1 MSGDNKSEEDYENY
15 DRRRQLYH
23 AAFEDYDSIKMT
35 YYKFYTASDAMKRR
49 GRVLTYGSTLFAAI
63 LLLIIGNIVVRGG
76 PEWGTDLAFAVSVI
90 VGTLSFFN
98 AVDRPK
104 RKSNILYKSGQQL
117 QRVYQ
122 EYHYFVTVRLPD
134 PDEDLQELENE
145 YQKLRERKNIVNEAT
160 PQLGGKWY
168 RRVKESR
175 VDWEPKPLYEVTG
188 KDGEFEI
195 DGGNKSTDDSVGYSR
210 KVIRWIGF

>member
-104 RKSNILYKSGQQL
+104 ESQIYYTNLGNNYS
-117 QRVYQ
+117 VYI
-122 EYHYFVTVRLPD
+122 
-134 PDEDLQELENE
+134 
-145 YQKLRERKNIVNEAT
+145 KNIIILSLFDFQIRMRICKNLKMNT
-160 PQLGGKWY
+160 KNC
-168 RRVKESR
+168 VKEKILLMKQRHSW
-175 VDWEPKPLYEVTG
+175 VASGIV
-188 KDGEFEI
+188 
-195 DGGNKSTDDSVGYSR
+195 V
-210 KVIRWIGF
+210 

>member
-104 RKSNILYKSGQQL
+104 RKSNIIYKSGQQL

-122 EYHYFVTVRLPD
+122 EYHYLSLFDFQIRM
-134 PDEDLQELENE
+134 
-145 YQKLRERKNIVNEAT
+145 RICKNLKMNT
-160 PQLGGKWY
+160 KNC
-168 RRVKESR
+168 VKEKILLMKQRHSW
-175 VDWEPKPLYEVTG
+175 VASGIV
-188 KDGEFEI
+188 
-195 DGGNKSTDDSVGYSR
+195 V
-210 KVIRWIGF
+210 